1 MSFKTKII
9 WVPAYLLTLMLSFNT
24 YAETLL
30 HLTYDE
36 TNGTTSTIDK
46 INKTIFPI
54 EYSHLLPERVP
65 GVSGNAFRT
74 NGYSTWLTG
83 QFDVTSSNELTVETW
98 IALESFP
105 STEENQRQESSLLH
119 QKSETKGFN
128 LAINTY
134 GKWWL
139 DININHQNF
148 RIQAPENFP
157 LYHWTHVAF
166 TAKNGL
172 VRLYVNGEIVAKRM
186 TVVGD
191 VQLASDSQFI
201 LGRAYKPQTS
211 FGVFEVNGINAAYD
225 ETKIDSTNKSSKQLL
240 TSYLEGK
247 NTPWQQSIAVPTSR
261 FEDDH
266 LRPRYHAMPPANW
279 TNEPHGLVAYQGKY
293 HMFYQ
298 RTPNGPYK
306 WMMHWGNMASE
317 DFVNWT
323 HLKDAFYPR
332 VNTDKTL
339 GLGSKGIW
347 SGDVVIDKK
356 GKAHAFYTSVNFDG
370 AYDPGIAWAS
380 SSDPLLEEWT
390 QHGGIIDKNTPNT
403 GNITD
408 FRDPYLWQEGNT
420 WHMIIGSAEGNNG
433 GVEYYTSTDINS
445 GKWQRAENSFSSV
458 AFSTMDIGSAIWEM
472 PVFEYLG
479 MHKGEKKYALIV
491 SPIGGEMKKNQA
503 PYVRSV
509 YWTGTWKSND
519 KGRPGQF
526 TPDYTTPKH
535 LDIIHGHISPS
546 VVRNSNNE
554 LVAIGIVDERS
565 NAQFQNDL
573 GWAHTFS
580 LPRILRLLEDGQT
593 IGQVPAPQLN
603 SLRKNTQAYNESNLK
618 VNGEHK
624 LAESGNQL
632 EMTITLD
639 ANTQASEYGFL
650 IATSPNKEEFTK
662 VYYDGKNIVID
673 KLKSTLTQGLEESAI
688 YKGDYDEEVFGKPEK
703 FQVFIDHSIISVF
716 INDKAVFAN
725 RIYPS
730 RTDSTGLYL
739 YSKGAETHFKNV
751 EMHQLKSAN

>member
-1 MSFKTKII
+1 MKN
-9 WVPAYLLTLMLSFNT
+9 AYCLFVILTTLVNT
-24 YAETLL
+24 NLAHAKSLL
-30 HLTYDE
+30 HLTYNEKNGSVTTQNKIDNTPFTVQH
-36 TNGTTSTIDK
+36 TN
-46 INKTIFPI
+46 NP
-54 EYSHLLPERVP
+54 PERVP

-74 NGYSTWLTG
+74 DGYSTWITG
-83 QFDVTSSNELTVETW
+83 AFNSPNLNAITLETW
-98 IALESFP
+98 VALESYP
-105 STEENQRQESSLLH
+105 STEELNLKESSLLH
-119 QKSETKGFN
+119 QRSDNEGFN
-128 LAINTY
+128 LGINTY
-134 GKWWL
+134 GQWWL
-139 DININHQNF
+139 DININQQNF
-148 RIQAPENFP
+148 RVNAPENFP
-157 LYHWTHVAF
+157 LYHWSHVAF
-166 TAKNGL
+166 TVNNGL
-172 VRLYVNGEIVAKRM
+172 VRLFLNGEIIAEKM
-186 TVVGD
+186 TVNGNI
-191 VQLASDSQFI
+191 QLAQNTKLVI
-201 LGRAYKPQTS
+201 GKALTPQIS
-211 FGVFEVNGINAAYD
+211 FNVFEVNAINAAYD
-225 ETKIDSTNKSSKQLL
+225 ETKINDKAKSTYELLGEYNK
-240 TSYLEGK
+240 GK
-247 NTPWQQSIAVPTSR
+247 NTPWQVSLAVPTSR

-347 SGDVVIDKK
+347 SGDVVIDNK
-356 GKAHAFYTSVNFDG
+356 GIAHAFYTTVNFDG

-390 QHGGIIDKNTPNT
+390 QHGGIIDKNTPNR
-403 GNITD
+403 GKIAD

-458 AFSTMDIGSAIWEM
+458 AFSKMDIGSAIWEM

-479 MHKGEKKYALIV
+479 MHNGQKKYVLIV
-491 SPIGGEMKKNQA
+491 SPIGGSMKKNQA

-509 YWTGTWKSND
+509 YWTGTWKSNG
-519 KGRPGQF
+519 KGGSGQF

-603 SLRKNTQAYNESNLK
+603 SLRKNTQAYSESNLK

-632 EMTITLD
+632 EMTLTLD

-688 YKGDYDEEVFGKPEK
+688 YKGDYDKEVFGKPEK

-739 YSKGAETHFKNV
+739 YSKSAETHFKNV
-751 EMHQLKSAN
+751 EIHQLKSAN